1 MKIND
6 RLTSGKAERQ
16 VRAMDKKEHLDKLI
30 GAMCGYI
37 QKAVESD
44 EKFIRGK
51 DIAENIKALAELVSA
66 RALMGR
72 D

>member
-1 MKIND
+1 MKINI

-16 VRAMDKKEHLDKLI
+16 VRTVDKKEHLDKLI
-30 GAMCGYI
+30 GSMCGYI

-44 EKFIRGK
+44 EKFIRGEY
-51 DIAENIKALAELVSA
+51 IAKNIKALAELVSA
-66 RALMGR
+66 RALMSR

>member
-1 MKIND
+1 
-6 RLTSGKAERQ
+6 
-16 VRAMDKKEHLDKLI
+16 MDKKEHVDKLI

-37 QKAVESD
+37 MKAVETD

-66 RALMGR
+66 RDLM
-72 D
+72 DIH